1 MQLFSLPTLFLT
13 SKEEVEHNA
22 SSSSSCSSD
31 ESDSRFMD
39 EHDTSFEALHPHQRV
54 LHHTLSTSIV
64 GKQSFPPPHIQS
76 KGLDEVSQVSF
87 ESSAI
92 SGNSSSVDLNS
103 YGTNTAPSHLQ
114 IAMRWRQNMIIL
126 KEHEGKGLTG
136 VAKQKVNTQEDKGP
150 TPQSHIMD
158 DNVQNRLPEQ
168 HLGGVIDSCQLKD
181 FSADGYVKKR
191 QQKKLQSDKNMNQEL
206 TATASKIE
214 VDEESYFS
222 LQEQLPEPPK
232 LIKKKYAGSQF
243 QISPPITIRKPLTDY
258 PLSEAKGRFSTNTS
272 PAKDNMK
279 KSDVRLVLGSVRDTD
294 GIEKGSSAGHN
305 QESIESRRQILT
317 QWPTQ
322 IDDHDQVFSTPRSR
336 ERSAFD
342 ATKRSSFSSP
352 HHSSKLGSTPS
363 TRDSSP
369 EYSVAKEHLFMNRN
383 LSRSRTDSTL
393 LENSVLDDQD
403 HQYISSCAFSSSS
416 SESGILSCA
425 SEDSNEYRARHNT
438 SRRSPCL
445 FLNDFSNSQKDP
457 FCNDKASFLE
467 RLTDLKGRRAT
478 GIDSIVD
485 ECQQIDFQGTVK
497 KGLELHK
504 KCTRKNSIRK
514 EVAGVEMVKLR
525 VAEDSVDPKF
535 LTPEKKATD
544 FERRTKQFLNQMW
557 SPENEQWENVS
568 DDDEN
573 INSPSLDKTQHK
585 DEEIPHPDQQK
596 KNQYKLQD
604 DMNSMII
611 IPTELINEDEDP
623 DFAQIVRQNAKPTQ
637 SKESEFSSASLAYSM
652 SSALAMLLSPDQH
665 QDQDLQ
671 ENDNPL
677 PEYKHP
683 QEKENPLSEYK
694 HQQENENPLTA
705 PITLHRSRK
714 STPPK
719 SKAIIKPGTSG
730 FKAIKKNI
738 TEAAVTNC
746 RLLAEY
752 ETKSTPQYSEQLYF
766 NIAATIIQSNYR
778 GMQGRYEV
786 MKMVSAI

>member
-13 SKEEVEHNA
+13 SKEEVEHSA

-31 ESDSRFMD
+31 ESDSRFMN
-39 EHDTSFEALHPHQRV
+39 EHDTSFEELHPHQRV
-54 LHHTLSTSIV
+54 LHQTLSTSIV

-114 IAMRWRQNMIIL
+114 IAMRWRQNMILL

-136 VAKQKVNTQEDKGP
+136 VGVSKQKVNPQEDKGP

-158 DNVQNRLPEQ
+158 DNVQTRLLVQ
-168 HLGGVIDSCQLKD
+168 HHGGVIDSSQQKF
-181 FSADGYVKKR
+181 FSTDGSVKKR
-191 QQKKLQSDKNMNQEL
+191 GEKKLQSYKNMNQRL
-206 TATASKIE
+206 SATASNIE
-214 VDEESYFS
+214 VDEESYLS

-232 LIKKKYAGSQF
+232 LIKKKYSGSQF
-243 QISPPITIRKPLTDY
+243 QISPPITMRKPLTDY
-258 PLSEAKGRFSTNTS
+258 PLSEARGRFSTNTS

-279 KSDVRLVLGSVRDTD
+279 KSDVRLVLGSARDTD

-317 QWPTQ
+317 QWPTE

-342 ATKRSSFSSP
+342 ATKRSAFSSP

-369 EYSVAKEHLFMNRN
+369 EYSVAKENLFVNRN

-403 HQYISSCAFSSSS
+403 QQYISSCAFSSSS
-416 SESGILSCA
+416 SESGILSYA
-425 SEDSNEYRARHNT
+425 SEDSTEYRARHNT

-467 RLTDLKGRRAT
+467 RLTDLKGSRAT

-497 KGLELHK
+497 KGLELRK
-504 KCTRKNSIRK
+504 KCTRKNSTRK
-514 EVAGVEMVKLR
+514 EVAGVEMAKLR
-525 VAEDSVDPKF
+525 VVEDSVDPKF

-544 FERRTKQFLNQMW
+544 FERRTKQFLKQMW

-568 DDDEN
+568 DDDES
-573 INSPSLDKTQHK
+573 INSPSLDKTQQE

-623 DFAQIVRQNAKPTQ
+623 DVAQIVRQNAKPTQ

-652 SSALAMLLSPDQH
+652 SSALAMLLS

-694 HQQENENPLTA
+694 HKQEIENPLTA
-705 PITLHRSRK
+705 PITLHRNRK

-752 ETKSTPQYSEQLYF
+752 ETKSTFHYSEQLYF